1 MVRRVKAWELC
12 GTIAGLPWH
21 QETRREG
28 QRSGGGGER
37 LEDSAGTGG
46 GLGAAGQRGFL
57 CHGGGGRVQGGITTS
72 GGRSSWIDMRESS
85 VRCYTT
91 GKYVQ

>member
-1 MVRRVKAWELC
+1 MVRRVKAGELC
-12 GTIAGLPWH
+12 GTIAGLPGH

-46 GLGAAGQRGFL
+46 VGCGRPEGVSVPRWWGKECRGELLLEEAGQAGL
-57 CHGGGGRVQGGITTS
+57 T
-72 GGRSSWIDMRESS
+72 
-85 VRCYTT
+85 
-91 GKYVQ
+91 